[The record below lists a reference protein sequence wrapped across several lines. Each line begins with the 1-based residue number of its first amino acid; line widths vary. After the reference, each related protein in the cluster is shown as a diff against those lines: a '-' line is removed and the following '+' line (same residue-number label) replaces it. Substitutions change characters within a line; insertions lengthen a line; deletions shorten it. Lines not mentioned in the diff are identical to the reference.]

1 MSYAVCTPQ
10 QGLSHSSHPIAV
22 LRTQFTPHSQVPHA
36 VRAQSV
42 KRLCSTAGPRKL
54 FGPRSQVSHIVRA
67 PLLRPA
73 HGLHLIRTTFA
84 SRNQALRSIHFAA
97 TSCTQSVS
105 TCGSYPV
112 RTTLHS
118 AARPPTLFLPRS
130 QVSNVVHAPQQRP
143 ARCSLPISIT
153 FSPRSKASH
162 EVRAPQPGLA
172 RGLFPIAS
180 ILHAVQSL

>member
-10 QGLSHSSHPIAV
+10 QGLSHSSHPIVV
-22 LRTQFTPHSQVPHA
+22 LRTQFAPHSQVPHA

-42 KRLCSTAGPRKL
+42 KRLRPTAGPRKL
-54 FGPRSQVSHIVRA
+54 FGPRSQVSNIVRA

-73 HGLHLIRTTFA
+73 HGLRLIRTMFA
-84 SRNQALRSIHFAA
+84 SRNQALHSVHSAA

-105 TCGSYPV
+105 TCGSYPI

-130 QVSNVVHAPQQRP
+130 HVSHVVHAPQQHP
-143 ARCSLPISIT
+143 VRCLLPISIT
-153 FSPRSKASH
+153 FSPCSKASH
-162 EVRAPQPGLA
+162 EVRA
-172 RGLFPIAS
+172 RNRD
-180 ILHAVQSL
+180 